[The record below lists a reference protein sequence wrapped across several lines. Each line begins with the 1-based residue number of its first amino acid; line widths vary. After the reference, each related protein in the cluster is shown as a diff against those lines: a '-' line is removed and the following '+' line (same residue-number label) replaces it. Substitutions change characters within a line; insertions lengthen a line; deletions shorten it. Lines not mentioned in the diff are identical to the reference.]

1 MGFDVQD
8 RLFLSAPHMG
18 GSELPLVQ
26 QAFESNYIAPTGPMV
41 TRFEQ
46 GLADLTGIGE
56 VAALSSGTAALHLAL
71 RIAGIERDD
80 EVWGSTMTFI
90 GGVAPIRYLD
100 ATPVFLDIEGEC
112 FLLDLDLLESELTR
126 MRALNRV
133 PKAVISTDLY
143 GHVIDGERMRTL
155 ADDFG
160 FVWISDAA
168 EAVGASR
175 YGRHA
180 GHGADLT
187 ILSFNGN
194 KLITTS
200 GGGALA
206 SDNKE
211 WIDEARFLS
220 TQARDA
226 AIHYEHSTIG
236 YNYRLSNISAAIG
249 IGQLDVVEERVNQRR
264 RVHSVYRQRLGKLPG
279 IAFSPEPGDMRA
291 NRWLTTITIDPQAAG
306 YDREAI
312 RLALEHENIESRPL
326 WKPMHLQPVFSDAP
340 YRGGRVAEDAFAIGL
355 CLPSGSAMTD
365 GDIDRVCVIIE
376 ALAGR

>member
-1 MGFDVQD
+1 MHD

-18 GSELPLVQ
+18 GSELPFVH
-26 QAFESNYIAPTGPMV
+26 QAFESNFIAPTGPMV
-41 TRFEQ
+41 TRFEE
-46 GLADLTGIGE
+46 GLADLTGIGH

-71 RIAGIERDD
+71 RLAGVERGD

-90 GGVAPIRYLD
+90 GGVSPIRYLD
-100 ATPVFLDIEGEC
+100 ATPVFLDIEGDY
-112 FLLDLDLLESELTR
+112 FLLDLDLLQSELTR
-126 MRALNRV
+126 ARAQNRM
-133 PKAVISTDLY
+133 PKAVVSTDLY
-143 GHVIDGERMRTL
+143 GHVIDGERMRSL

-175 YGRHA
+175 HGRHA
-180 GHGADLT
+180 GYGADLT

-220 TQARDA
+220 TQARDT

-249 IGQLDVVEERVNQRR
+249 IGQLEVVEQRVNQRR
-264 RVHSVYRQRLGKLPG
+264 RINSMYSQRLGKLPG

-291 NRWLTTITIDPQAAG
+291 NRWLTTITVDSQAAG
-306 YDREAI
+306 YDREVI
-312 RLALEHENIESRPL
+312 RLALEEVNIESRPL
-326 WKPMHLQPVFSDAP
+326 WKPMHLQPVFSAAP
-340 YRGGRVAEDAFAIGL
+340 YRGGGVAEHAFAVGL
-355 CLPSGSAMTD
+355 CLPSGSAMSD
-365 GDIDRVCVIIE
+365 VDIDRVCVVIE